1 MHQEVCY
8 MGKETEV
15 RSSRIISHDT
25 GNIGEVR
32 IADEVIAGIAALAAT
47 EIKGVS
53 AMSGNITKD
62 LISKLG
68 MGKVSNG
75 VTLQIE
81 ENNVRV
87 DLALYMEY
95 GYSVPKVCRKVQEK
109 VKAAVE
115 NMTGMNV
122 TEVNVRIAGVN
133 IDKSKA

>member
-1 MHQEVCY
+1 
-8 MGKETEV
+8 
-15 RSSRIISHDT
+15 
-25 GNIGEVR
+25 VR

-53 AMSGNITKD
+53 SMSGNITKD

-115 NMTGMNV
+115 NMTGMDV

>member
-1 MHQEVCY
+1 

-25 GNIGEVR
+25 GNIGDVR

>member
-1 MHQEVCY
+1 

-81 ENNVRV
+81 GNNVRV

>member
-1 MHQEVCY
+1 MSEALAN
-8 MGKETEV
+8 
-15 RSSRIISHDT
+15 RSAHIVYEKDQL
-25 GNIGEVR
+25 GEVK

>member
-1 MHQEVCY
+1 

-25 GNIGEVR
+25 
-32 IADEVIAGIAALAAT
+32 
-47 EIKGVS
+47 
-53 AMSGNITKD
+53 GNITKD

>member
-1 MHQEVCY
+1 

-95 GYSVPKVCRKVQEK
+95 GYSVQKVCRKVQEK

>member
-1 MHQEVCY
+1 

-15 RSSRIISHDT
+15 RSSRIISHDN

-53 AMSGNITKD
+53 SMSGNITKD

-109 VKAAVE
+109 VKASVE